1 MKLAWSSL
9 EIPSSVSNWR
19 MHFLPYVNVSLFFL
33 YCLVVVGGGE
43 VASRTQMET
52 LYPSIQ
58 IEHSEVPDYNKHHLC
73 PSFVILGDMDL
84 LPIQ

>member
-33 YCLVVVGGGE
+33 YCLVVVGGGGG
-43 VASRTQMET
+43 VPNTDGDT
-52 LYPSIQ
+52 LSI
-58 IEHSEVPDYNKHHLC
+58 HPNRAL
-73 PSFVILGDMDL
+73 
-84 LPIQ
+84 